1 MNDGKRAMAT
11 PHDRSKVWLVTGCS
25 TGIGRALAEQVLKRG
40 YRCVAT
46 ARDPAKIR
54 DLADAYPKTSRALS
68 LDVSNPAQGDRAIAE
83 AESAFGG
90 IDVLV
95 NNAGYGYYAAVE
107 EGEDAEI
114 RTMFE
119 TNFFGL
125 VGMTQRVLP
134 GMRAR
139 GRGHIVNISSVGG
152 LVGNPSYGFYSAT
165 KFAVEGLTESMAKE
179 VGPLG
184 IRVTLIEP
192 GPFRTD
198 FQGRS
203 VHVVRKPLD
212 AYANT
217 AGARRAQLA
226 ANSGKQPGDPIRAA
240 DAIIQVV
247 ESPDPPLH
255 LLLGKVAVDRAHEKF
270 TGLMRSMDEW
280 RDVSL
285 DVDFPAQEPGA
296 SGAHSRPG
304 TLGTKG

>member
-1 MNDGKRAMAT
+1 M
-11 PHDRSKVWLVTGCS
+11 
-25 TGIGRALAEQVLKRG
+25 
-40 YRCVAT
+40 
-46 ARDPAKIR
+46 
-54 DLADAYPKTSRALS
+54 
-68 LDVSNPAQGDRAIAE
+68 
-83 AESAFGG
+83 
-90 IDVLV
+90 LV

-125 VGMTQRVLP
+125 VGLTQRVLP

-152 LVGNPSYGFYSAT
+152 LVGNPSSGFYSAT

-179 VGPLG
+179 VGALE
-184 IRVTLIEP
+184 IHVTLIEP

-203 VHVVRKPLD
+203 VHIVREPID
-212 AYANT
+212 AYAKT

-226 ANSGKQPGDPIRAA
+226 ANSGKQPGDPVRAA

-247 ESPDPPLH
+247 ESPNPPLH

-270 TGLMRSMDEW
+270 TDLMRSTDEW
-280 RDVSL
+280 NGVSL
-285 DVDFPAQEPGA
+285 GVDFPAQEPGA
-296 SGAHSRPG
+296 AGAESRSS
-304 TLGTKG
+304 TVGTKG